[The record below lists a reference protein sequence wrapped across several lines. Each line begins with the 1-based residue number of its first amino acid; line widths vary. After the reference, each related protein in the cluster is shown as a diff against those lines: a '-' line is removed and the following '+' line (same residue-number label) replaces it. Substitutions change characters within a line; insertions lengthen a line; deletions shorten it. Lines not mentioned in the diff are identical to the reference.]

1 MTDHLVIIY
10 NQLLNK
16 YHYQDTPP
24 EIPTTERVI
33 KSTRQLYRINL
44 CLAAYVECA
53 DEVWPQLIYSNNF

>member
-1 MTDHLVIIY
+1 LGIK
-10 NQLLNK
+10 QE
-16 YHYQDTPP
+16 TPP

-53 DEVWPQLIYSNNF
+53 DEVWPQLIYSKRISNKLI